1 MAVAVGGGH
10 AKPPTTITTTCAK
23 LRIKMRPIMEEGY
36 EKKKKNTECRKQLT
50 IKQGVQIITLS
61 TSNRTT
67 LIVSPLTYVIY
78 TGVDSSIYRSNLFKT
93 TYRGRYTHYKDKN

>member
-36 EKKKKNTECRKQLT
+36 EKKKKKTQNAA
-50 IKQGVQIITLS
+50 
-61 TSNRTT
+61 SN
-67 LIVSPLTYVIY
+67 
-78 TGVDSSIYRSNLFKT
+78 
-93 TYRGRYTHYKDKN
+93 

>member
-1 MAVAVGGGH
+1 MAVAVGSGH

-36 EKKKKNTECRKQLT
+36 EKKKNTECRKQLT

-61 TSNRTT
+61 PSNRTI

-78 TGVDSSIYRSNLFKT
+78 TEVDYSIYRSNLFKT

>member
-36 EKKKKNTECRKQLT
+36 EKKKKKHRMPQAIDNQTGGANNHT
-50 IKQGVQIITLS
+50 INIQ
-61 TSNRTT
+61 
-67 LIVSPLTYVIY
+67 
-78 TGVDSSIYRSNLFKT
+78 
-93 TYRGRYTHYKDKN
+93 

>member
-36 EKKKKNTECRKQLT
+36 EKKKKKRSKQKNEKLMNT
-50 IKQGVQIITLS
+50 
-61 TSNRTT
+61 TS
-67 LIVSPLTYVIY
+67 LLQP
-78 TGVDSSIYRSNLFKT
+78 TGKKKAESY
-93 TYRGRYTHYKDKN
+93 

>member
-1 MAVAVGGGH
+1 MAVAVGSGD

-36 EKKKKNTECRKQLT
+36 EKKKNTECRKQLT

-61 TSNRTT
+61 PSNRTT

-78 TGVDSSIYRSNLFKT
+78 TGVDYSIYRSNLFKT